1 MCTEDLDSTASMI
14 QPADHVD
21 PTAHLALEHDQL
33 TSERGIVRLKQQPQ
47 EQRDHRDSFTR
58 SNGRGFGT
66 HRPNPVASRRIV
78 ALGLDENLGLMDSGP
93 EAS

>member
-1 MCTEDLDSTASMI
+1 
-14 QPADHVD
+14 
-21 PTAHLALEHDQL
+21 L
-33 TSERGIVRLKQQPQ
+33 TSERGIVRLKPTDRPERRNQQPQ